1 MRSTANRQ
9 HLLTR
14 EAPITSIGQRD
25 RSITVLASAE
35 VEDRHGSI
43 ISQQGL
49 HWPSDQNIPVLVSH
63 EGTPVARTREI
74 RRGVTEDNVPAT
86 FATIQ
91 FPAQGMVPSA
101 DEAYASIRAGL
112 IDSISIGFF
121 CESAQ
126 TRSDGLLQIDSAELC
141 ELSLVS
147 IPAQPRATITSI
159 HQAPQLETRQP
170 PRQELART
178 IVQAPRVLEKKASLA
193 ATTMLD
199 YAALSAEGAIQ
210 TQRDLGPAREMDQE
224 FTRLM
229 GGYLPKDAP
238 SNAKR
243 FPLSLLLRDPER
255 RMEDAKYGRRQGD
268 TGTLPGGSAAALATE
283 VLQRNMLQDLVA
295 AMREQT
301 YFGSLGI
308 RTLVPTE
315 QVFVVPSITS
325 QGTGA
330 AYIARDTAAALSPSP
345 ETAAQ
350 RAEPHTAAVVKR
362 ILRSSMEYTA
372 GMAEEMIRRD
382 MSAEF
387 IQLIQNRF
395 LYGNAVATPAEPEGL
410 IRAGV
415 TVMPAGDPLE
425 PERGNLEAFMD
436 GVENTP
442 LPDSELVWLMPPRL
456 RRRLYRTYAYGDPA
470 APGRFSDTMLLM
482 DGAPGG
488 PLLGYPLITSRYLRS
503 TIGAAPN
510 DNRCDVF
517 FGSFRESYFLA
528 WQSALISYNPFI
540 EADWMA
546 GHGRLRILADHDF
559 LFRDRARIVY
569 TDRYEQDIA
578 GTWPVPPP

>member
-1 MRSTANRQ
+1 MRTQQRQ

-14 EAPITSIGQRD
+14 EAPITSVSRD
-25 RSITVLASAE
+25 RTVTVLMSAE
-35 VEDRHGSI
+35 TEDRYGSI
-43 ISQQGL
+43 IRQDGL
-49 HWPSDQNIPVLVSH
+49 HWPAEGSLPVMLGH
-63 EGTPVARTREI
+63 EGAPVARVSQI
-74 RRGVTEDNVPAT
+74 RRGVTEDNIPAT
-86 FATIQ
+86 YGTIV
-91 FPAQGMVPSA
+91 FPPVGAVANA
-101 DEAYASIRAGL
+101 DEAHASVRAGL
-112 IDSISIGFF
+112 IDSVSIGFF
-121 CESAQ
+121 VESAQ
-126 TRSDGLLQIDSAELC
+126 TRSDGLLQIDSAELVEC
-141 ELSLVS
+141 SLVS
-147 IPAQPRATITSI
+147 VPAQPAARVLEI
-159 HQAPQLETRQP
+159 HRIPQIETRQQ

-178 IVQAPRVLEKKASLA
+178 VVQAPRIAEKRSSLSS
-193 ATTMLD
+193 TTLLD

-224 FTRLM
+224 FCRQM
-229 GGYLPKDAP
+229 GGFMPKDAP

-243 FPLSLLLRDPER
+243 FPLGLLLRDPER
-255 RMEDAKYGRRQGD
+255 RLEDAKYGRRQGD

-283 VLQRNMLQDLVA
+283 VLQRNMLSDLVA

-301 YFGSLGI
+301 FFGALGI
-308 RTLVPTE
+308 RTLVPQE
-315 QVFVVPSITS
+315 QVFTVPSITM

-330 AYIARDTAAALSPSP
+330 AYIARDTSAVLTPSP

-382 MSAEF
+382 MAAEF

-395 LYGNAVATPAEPEGL
+395 LFGNAVATPAEPEGL

-415 TVMPAGDPLE
+415 TVMPAGAPLE

-436 GVENTP
+436 GIENTP
-442 LPDSELVWLMPPRL
+442 LPDNELVWFMPPRL

-470 APGRFSDTMLLM
+470 DPDRRSDVMLLA

-488 PLLGYPLITSRYLRS
+488 PLLGYPVITSRYLRS
-503 TIGAAPN
+503 TIGAAPD

-559 LFRDRARIVY
+559 LFRDRARLVY
-569 TDRYEQDIA
+569 TDRYMQDTSGA
-578 GTWPVPPP
+578 WPVPPPP

>member
-1 MRSTANRQ
+1 MRSTASRQ
-9 HLLTR
+9 HLLVR
-14 EAPITSIGQRD
+14 EAPIQSVSRD
-25 RSITVLASAE
+25 RTITVLMSAE
-35 VEDRHGSI
+35 TEDRFGSI
-43 ISQQGL
+43 VRQDGL
-49 HWPSDQNIPVLVSH
+49 HWPAEGSLPVMLGH
-63 EGTPVARTREI
+63 EGVPVARVSQI

-86 FATIQ
+86 FGTIV
-91 FPAQGMVPSA
+91 FPAPGAVQAS
-101 DEAYASIRAGL
+101 DEAYASVRAGL
-112 IDSISIGFF
+112 IDSVSIGFF

-126 TRSDGLLQIDSAELC
+126 TRSDGLLQIDQAELV
-141 ELSLVS
+141 EVSLVS
-147 IPAQPRATITSI
+147 VPAQPRATVTAI
-159 HQAPQLETRQP
+159 HQAPVLETRQQ

-178 IVQAPRVLEKKASLA
+178 IVQAPRVLEKKASLSS
-193 ATTMLD
+193 TTMLD

-268 TGTLPGGSAAALATE
+268 TGTLPGGSAAALASE

-382 MSAEF
+382 MAAEF
-387 IQLIQNRF
+387 TQLIQDRF

-425 PERGNLEAFMD
+425 PERGNLEAFLD

-442 LPDSELVWLMPPRL
+442 LADAELRWFLPPRL
-456 RRRLYRTYAYGDPA
+456 QRRLFRTYAFGDPA
-470 APGRFSDTMLLM
+470 DPDRRSDVMLLA

-488 PLLGYPLITSRYLRS
+488 PLLGYPVITSRYLRS
-503 TIGAAPN
+503 TIGATPN
-510 DNRCDVF
+510 NNRCDVF

-559 LFRDRARIVY
+559 LFRDRARLVY
-569 TDRYEQDIA
+569 TDRYMQDIA
-578 GTWPVPPP
+578 GTWPVPVP